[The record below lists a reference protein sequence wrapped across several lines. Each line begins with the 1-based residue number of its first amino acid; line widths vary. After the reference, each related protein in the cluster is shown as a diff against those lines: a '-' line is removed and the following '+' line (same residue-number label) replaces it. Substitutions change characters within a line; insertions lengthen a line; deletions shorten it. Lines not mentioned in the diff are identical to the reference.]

1 MSTHPPTSQKVLRTL
16 QSARFYSPSQHIA
29 SPQLFSVIS
38 SPSTLTIGSP
48 YIITMKL
55 RHVENPSGNPNSL
68 PVVFDMREFGLTLSE
83 RETSKMYNWI
93 ILRQRS
99 PGSIEDGRQI
109 EGEEI
114 DLSLSNPTPSEFGFP
129 IFATDSN
136 FELNELQL
144 SVIEKE
150 EEEFISLAVGE
161 SRTFKVKWALTEEQ
175 EEKMEV
181 GEKYKLCYRGGWN
194 FWWDFGTVEEMEEQE
209 GRRNT
214 SRNQKGGAQRLWIP
228 CTNLVEFEG
237 IEEEEV
243 KVQDKDE

>member
-1 MSTHPPTSQKVLRTL
+1 MTQ
-16 QSARFYSPSQHIA
+16 
-29 SPQLFSVIS
+29 
-38 SPSTLTIGSP
+38 
-48 YIITMKL
+48 

-68 PVVFDMREFGLTLSE
+68 PVVFDLREFGLTSSE
-83 RETSKMYNWI
+83 RETSKMGRWI

-99 PGSIEDGRQI
+99 PSSIEDGRQI

-114 DLSLSNPTPSEFGFP
+114 DLSPSNPTPTEFGFP
-129 IFATDSN
+129 IFSKDSN
-136 FELNELQL
+136 FELNEMQL
-144 SVIEKE
+144 SVIERE

-175 EEKMEV
+175 EEGMEV

-194 FWWDFGTVEEMEEQE
+194 FWWDFGTVEEMEQQE

-214 SRNQKGGAQRLWIP
+214 WRNQKSSTQRLWIP
-228 CTNLVEFEG
+228 CTNLVEFEV

-243 KVQDKDE
+243 IVQDKDE